1 MKIPAGSLLPFAFVA
16 VAAAW
21 AIAKADGGTSA
32 ISQPDLN
39 ASPIVQ
45 AAANGVA
52 ANPTVVS
59 TAAESTGAAS
69 QPPAG
74 ATTETATPPRSTP
87 VAVSSPAPSRSTT
100 IPQQPVPAATAY
112 PAIPVAPSAADEIA
126 ATNTLHQLGKAYLQ
140 ALIDNDPA
148 PIAAMLASRCS
159 GGDPS
164 AILARRRAEVAA
176 EAGVPIETLVAI
188 APVVAHLDLPGAE
201 AHTVIQ
207 FDARGERHTLASADG
222 WVLEGGAWRN
232 AEC

>member
-1 MKIPAGSLLPFAFVA
+1 MKIPAGSLVPLAFVA

-21 AIAKADGGTSA
+21 AIAKADGGTGSA
-32 ISQPDLN
+32 SLPAPIPPPVVRAVAPN
-39 ASPIVQ
+39 GTASPQV
-45 AAANGVA
+45 
-52 ANPTVVS
+52 PS
-59 TAAESTGAAS
+59 TAPGSFGAEAPGGASAEPATALPTTPTAAPSLAS
-69 QPPAG
+69 KA
-74 ATTETATPPRSTP
+74 TATPTQLP
-87 VAVSSPAPSRSTT
+87 
-100 IPQQPVPAATAY
+100 ATATPY
-112 PAIPVAPSAADEIA
+112 PANPVAPAGGDEVA
-126 ATNTLHQLGKAYLQ
+126 ATNTLHQLGKTYLQ
-140 ALIDNDPA
+140 ALIANDPA

-159 GGDPS
+159 RSDPR

-207 FDARGERHTLASADG
+207 FDAGGERHTLGTADG

>member
-1 MKIPAGSLLPFAFVA
+1 MKIPAGSLVPLAFVA

-21 AIAKADGGTSA
+21 AIARADGMGGESPRAPLAVSA
-32 ISQPDLN
+32 G
-39 ASPIVQ
+39 VQ
-45 AAANGVA
+45 AAPSSAAPDPANAPVSPSA
-52 ANPTVVS
+52 SPTVAPAESVAPPAPTP
-59 TAAESTGAAS
+59 TAASS
-69 QPPAG
+69 PPA
-74 ATTETATPPRSTP
+74 ARSPAAPPTDTAT
-87 VAVSSPAPSRSTT
+87 
-100 IPQQPVPAATAY
+100 ATAY

-159 GGDPS
+159 SGNAP
-164 AILARRRAEVAA
+164 AILARRRAEVNA

-207 FDARGERHTLASADG
+207 FDARGQRHTLATADG